1 MKKKKYIIYLCC
13 KYLCIEISLLL
24 TNLQIIYISYQIY
37 VLSSSKQTCAVKA
50 CAQDCS
56 IVLAIKLRYPVIF
69 PPSRSPQ
76 TWEISN
82 LAENHLLSSYNLLR
96 CVVVR
101 NVLDKNGDNA
111 ADDDD
116 VPFAMAMT
124 ITMTCSMRQSGTV
137 SSGAAPVIWHFE
149 GIPRNIPK
157 QHLPRPLLP
166 CSSAESYSISAA
178 LDLSMGHAIIVC
190 VSVCELVGVCVG
202 GVTGSWHA
210 ASPIHPHR
218 TETFI
223 NKLSLLLS
231 NSASYIAASTPSMP
245 SPRYTTKCC
254 LASTSG
260 MLRSLAGSLAVHLC
274 VCVLGESRFRSRCC

>member
-116 VPFAMAMT
+116 DPFAMAMT

-137 SSGAAPVIWHFE
+137 SSAC
-149 GIPRNIPK
+149 
-157 QHLPRPLLP
+157 HLAFRRH
-166 CSSAESYSISAA
+166 SS
-178 LDLSMGHAIIVC
+178 
-190 VSVCELVGVCVG
+190 
-202 GVTGSWHA
+202 
-210 ASPIHPHR
+210 
-218 TETFI
+218 
-223 NKLSLLLS
+223 
-231 NSASYIAASTPSMP
+231 
-245 SPRYTTKCC
+245 
-254 LASTSG
+254 
-260 MLRSLAGSLAVHLC
+260 
-274 VCVLGESRFRSRCC
+274 